1 MVGRATGSESGAA
14 TTEVVLLFPVLLLVL
29 LFSVQ
34 FGLWFHASHVALA
47 AAQEGARA
55 GREAGPSPRDPA
67 SVTNGFLER
76 LGNGLLESPRVTVA
90 NDGDTVRVEV
100 QAHVTKVVF
109 IPGISFPVHAVSQGP
124 IEKFRADQ

>member
-1 MVGRATGSESGAA
+1 MVGRAAGSESGAA

-55 GREAGPSPRDPA
+55 GREAGPSPSDPKG
-67 SVTNGFLER
+67 VTDSFLDR
-76 LGNGLLESPRVTVA
+76 LGNGLLESPQVTVT
-90 NDGDTVRVEV
+90 NDGDTVKVEV
-100 QAHVTKVVF
+100 HANVTKVLF
-109 IPGISFPVHAVSQGP
+109 IPGITFPVHAVSKGP
-124 IEKFRADQ
+124 IEKFRGDQ